1 LKSPVTEYGRVLQSR
16 KETKSLQVEDRRW
29 IRTLNFQSVDIDGN
43 PNHPV
48 NGGYFGLSQT
58 HCVGS
63 LLNHSRQN
71 AKCVYDKKD
80 FLRSRFL
87 ISTDNTAIIGCI
99 FIKTTYD
106 IQVHEQLLI
115 DYEPSTAK
123 SIENLLPFV

>member
-1 LKSPVTEYGRVLQSR
+1 M
-16 KETKSLQVEDRRW
+16 
-29 IRTLNFQSVDIDGN
+29 
-43 PNHPV
+43 
-48 NGGYFGLSQT
+48 
-58 HCVGS
+58 
-63 LLNHSRQN
+63 
-71 AKCVYDKKD
+71 YDKKD